1 MKKALNTMKNPP
13 DDKMNKK
20 VYINDVQ
27 AFLPNEAV
35 SNKQIESV
43 LGQVGDRPSRAKNLI
58 LRSNQI
64 KQRYYAIDPETGST
78 THTNAQLTAE
88 AIKRLNSDFFDIKE
102 IELLACGTTIADQLL
117 PNHALMV
124 HGELK
129 IPSCEVVALA
139 GICLAGTMSLKYGYM
154 SILSGQSSNAV
165 VTGSENASAMMRAG
179 QFEAE
184 VSSKVEELERQ
195 PEIAFEKDFL
205 RWMLSD
211 GAGAALLSNKKND
224 HGISLEIEWIEQ
236 KSYANELDACMYAG
250 AEKLENGCLKGWRE
264 YSTQSW
270 LDKSIFSVKQDV
282 KQLNENIVEYT
293 VTRPLRDLVTSGKV
307 NPDGITYFLPHYS
320 SGYFRDRLYQGML
333 EANCDIPQ
341 ERWFTNLS
349 TKGNTGS
356 ASIYIILEEL
366 FHSKQ
371 LKVGDTLLCYVPE
384 SGRFSTAFMQLK
396 VV

>member
-1 MKKALNTMKNPP
+1 
-13 DDKMNKK
+13 MNKR

-35 SNKQIESV
+35 DNKQIENV
-43 LGQVGDRPSRAKNLI
+43 LGQVGERPSRAKNLI

-78 THTNAQLTAE
+78 THNNTQLTAE
-88 AIKRLNSDFFDIKE
+88 AIRKLNSNVFDINQ

-124 HGELK
+124 HGELA
-129 IPSCEVVALA
+129 IPSCEVVAMA

-154 SILSGQSSNAV
+154 SVLSGQSQNAV
-165 VTGSENASAMMRAG
+165 VTGSENASAMMRAS

-184 VSSKVEELERQ
+184 VSSKLEELERQ

-211 GAGAALLSNKKND
+211 GAGAALLSAEKNET
-224 HGISLEIEWIEQ
+224 GISLEIEWIEQ
-236 KSYANELDACMYAG
+236 KSYANELDACMFAG
-250 AEKLENGCLKGWRE
+250 AEKQPDGQLKGWRE
-264 YSTQSW
+264 YPTQAW
-270 LDKSIFSVKQDV
+270 LEQSIFSVKQDV
-282 KQLNENIVEYT
+282 KQLNDNIVEYT
-293 VTRPLRDLVTSGKV
+293 VTRPLKELVASGKV
-307 NPDGITYFLPHYS
+307 DPNEITYFLPHYS

-333 EANCDIPQ
+333 EAECDIPQ
-341 ERWFTNLS
+341 QRWFTNLS

-366 FHSKQ
+366 FHSGQ

>member
-1 MKKALNTMKNPP
+1 
-13 DDKMNKK
+13 MNKK

-27 AFLPNEAV
+27 AFLPNESV
-35 SNKQIESV
+35 NNKQIESV
-43 LGQVGDRPSRAKNLI
+43 LGQVGDRPSRAKSLI

-64 KQRYYAIDPETGST
+64 KQRYYAIDPETGKT

-88 AIKRLNSDFFDIKE
+88 AIKLLNSDNFDIKE

-124 HGELK
+124 HGELG
-129 IPSCEVVALA
+129 IPSCEVVATA

-154 SILSGQSSNAV
+154 SVLSGQSSNAV
-165 VTGSENASAMMRAG
+165 VTGSENASAMMRAS

-184 VSSKVEELERQ
+184 VSSKLEELERQ

-211 GAGAALLSNKKND
+211 GAGAALLSSQKNENS
-224 HGISLEIEWIEQ
+224 ISLEIEWIEQ
-236 KSYANELDACMYAG
+236 KSYANELDTCMYAG
-250 AEKLENGCLKGWRE
+250 AEKLADGSLKGWRE
-264 YSTQSW
+264 YSSQAW

-282 KQLNENIVEYT
+282 KQLNDNIVAYT
-293 VTRPLRDLVTSGKV
+293 VTRPLKELVSSGKV
-307 NPDGITYFLPHYS
+307 APNDITYFLPHYS

-366 FHSKQ
+366 FHSGQ

>member
-1 MKKALNTMKNPP
+1 
-13 DDKMNKK
+13 MNKR

-35 SNKQIESV
+35 DNKHIEHV

-64 KQRYYAIDPETGST
+64 KQRYYAIDPETGDT
-78 THTNAQLTAE
+78 THTNTQLTAE
-88 AIKRLNSDFFDIKE
+88 AIRKLNSKAFSIDQ

-117 PNHALMV
+117 PNHGLMV
-124 HGELK
+124 HGELA
-129 IPSCEVVALA
+129 IPSCEVVATA

-154 SILSGQSSNAV
+154 SVLSGQSNNAV
-165 VTGSENASAMMRAG
+165 VTGSENASAMMRAS

-184 VSSKVEELERQ
+184 VSSKLEELERQ

-211 GAGAALLSNKKND
+211 GAGAALLSSEKNKT
-224 HGISLEIEWIEQ
+224 GISLEIEWIEQ

-250 AEKLENGCLKGWRE
+250 AEKLADGSLKGWRE
-264 YSTQSW
+264 HSTQVW
-270 LDKSIFSVKQDV
+270 LEQSIFSVKQDV
-282 KQLNENIVEYT
+282 KQLNDNIVEYT
-293 VTRPLRDLVTSGKV
+293 VTRPLKELVHHGKV
-307 NPDGITYFLPHYS
+307 NPNDVTYFLPHYS

-333 EANCDIPQ
+333 EAECDIPQ

-349 TKGNTGS
+349 SKGNTGS

-366 FHSKQ
+366 FHSGR

>member
-1 MKKALNTMKNPP
+1 
-13 DDKMNKK
+13 MNKR

-35 SNKQIESV
+35 DNKQIENV
-43 LGQVGDRPSRAKNLI
+43 LGQVGERPSRAKNLI

-78 THTNAQLTAE
+78 THNNTQLTAE
-88 AIKRLNSDFFDIKE
+88 AIRKLNSNGFDINQ

-124 HGELK
+124 HGELA
-129 IPSCEVVALA
+129 IPSCEVVAMA

-154 SILSGQSSNAV
+154 SVLSGQSENAV
-165 VTGSENASAMMRAG
+165 VTGSENASAMMRAN

-184 VSSKVEELERQ
+184 VSGKLEELERQ

-211 GAGAALLSNKKND
+211 GAGAALLSTEKNKT
-224 HGISLEIEWIEQ
+224 GISLEIEWIEQ

-250 AEKLENGCLKGWRE
+250 AEKQPDGQIKGWRE
-264 YSTQSW
+264 YPTQAW
-270 LDKSIFSVKQDV
+270 LEQSIFSVKQDV
-282 KQLNENIVEYT
+282 KQLNDNIVEYT
-293 VTRPLRDLVTSGKV
+293 VTRPLKELIECGKV
-307 NPDGITYFLPHYS
+307 DPNEVTYFLPHYS

-333 EANCDIPQ
+333 EAECDIPQ

-349 TKGNTGS
+349 SKGNTGS

-366 FHSKQ
+366 FHSEQ

>member
-1 MKKALNTMKNPP
+1 
-13 DDKMNKK
+13 
-20 VYINDVQ
+20 
-27 AFLPNEAV
+27 
-35 SNKQIESV
+35 
-43 LGQVGDRPSRAKNLI
+43 
-58 LRSNQI
+58 
-64 KQRYYAIDPETGST
+64 
-78 THTNAQLTAE
+78 
-88 AIKRLNSDFFDIKE
+88 
-102 IELLACGTTIADQLL
+102 
-117 PNHALMV
+117 
-124 HGELK
+124 
-129 IPSCEVVALA
+129 
-139 GICLAGTMSLKYGYM
+139 MSLKYGYM
-154 SILSGQSSNAV
+154 SILSGQSNNAV
-165 VTGSENASAMMRAG
+165 VTGSENASAMMRAS

-211 GAGAALLSNKKND
+211 GAGAALLSDHKND

-250 AEKLENGCLKGWRE
+250 AEKLEDGRLQGWRE
-264 YSTQSW
+264 YSAQSW

-293 VTRPLRDLVTSGKV
+293 VTRPLRDLVAHGKV
-307 NPDGITYFLPHYS
+307 NPDEVTYFLPHYS

-341 ERWFTNLS
+341 DRWFTNLS

-366 FHSKQ
+366 FHSER